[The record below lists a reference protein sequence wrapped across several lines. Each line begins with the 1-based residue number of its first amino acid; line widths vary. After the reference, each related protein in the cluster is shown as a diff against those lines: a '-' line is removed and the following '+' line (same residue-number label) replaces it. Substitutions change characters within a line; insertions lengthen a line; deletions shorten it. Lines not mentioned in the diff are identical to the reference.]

1 LQVTKLQLRKKDS
14 HASIQSRDWPKKQWF
29 QSFCSLKDLAWK
41 I

>member
-29 QSFCSLKDLAWK
+29 QSLCSLKDLAWK